1 MAQALKLDSRISF
14 RKAEK
19 FDDGLT
25 EVDGFGDPGPEV
37 WAGKVDVSDA
47 ERLRAGQV
55 SSTLT
60 RRFVVASMALTRAIT
75 PKDRLVYDGVDYEI
89 YSIKEIGIRWRLEI
103 TAGAERVDP

>member
-14 RKAEK
+14 RSAIG
-19 FDDGLT
+19 DDD
-25 EVDGFGDPGPEV
+25 EYSEIHAFGDPGPEV

-55 SSTLT
+55 ASTLT

-75 PKDRLVYDGVDYEI
+75 TKDRLIYDGVDYEI
-89 YSIKEIGIRWRLEI
+89 YSIKEIGTRWRLEI